1 MPESKDDW
9 LSRIATQMRL
19 WNFKKPFT
27 IRAPARLRI
36 SNTGL
41 RALSLIIAIGLWVFV
56 NAGERGSV
64 QPITVPISYRSLPR
78 GMVIMNHPPDFV
90 TIEITGPRT
99 ILSLVNPERLTL
111 KLDLSGVAFGQ
122 SEFKVFPAMFNTP
135 RGTTVTSISPDQ
147 LALDVDHIVSR
158 EVPVHLAVQ
167 GKVAPGYQISSVEL
181 TPQSVT
187 AIGPSRFV
195 AGLTSIATE
204 PFDLHGLNADADRTV
219 DIATPNPEVRF
230 STARVDARLDI
241 TEMITDR
248 EFRGV
253 DVAVKDSDFKFR
265 VEPRQATLT
274 IRGPAVKLA
283 GLDAHGLAYVDAKGV
298 EPGSHELPLQVTLP
312 DGMQLV
318 RSSPEKVRLRMY
330 RERRTAAADEHP
342 S

>member
-1 MPESKDDW
+1 
-9 LSRIATQMRL
+9 MRL
-19 WNFKKPFT
+19 GKLKNPFA

-41 RALSLIIAIGLWVFV
+41 RALSLILAIGLWVFV
-56 NAGERGSV
+56 NAGEPGSV
-64 QPITVPISYRSLPR
+64 QPITVPISYRSLPP

-90 TIEITGPRT
+90 KIEIAGPRT
-99 ILSLVNPERLTL
+99 ILSLVNPQRLTL

-158 EVPVHLAVQ
+158 EVPVHLVVQ
-167 GKVAPGYQISSVEL
+167 GKVVPGYQISSVEL
-181 TPQSVT
+181 TPASVT

-195 AGLTSIATE
+195 AALTSVGTV
-204 PFDLHGLNADADRTV
+204 PFDLRGLNADADRTV
-219 DIATPNPEVRF
+219 DIASPNPAVGF
-230 STARVDARLDI
+230 STSRVDARLDV
-241 TEMITDR
+241 TETITDR

-283 GLDAHGLAYVDAKGV
+283 TLDAKGIAYVDAKGV

-330 RERRTAAADEHP
+330 HEKRTASADEHP